1 MFPVEHRN
9 TLNRTS
15 NRLAD
20 TKDPLLPIFNGDG
33 AAPANFPATKNALVA
48 LTTAQ
53 LQSLLQFYQE
63 DADGTLPVLRQR
75 FQTFIGIK

>member
-1 MFPVEHRN
+1 MFPVERRN
-9 TLNRTS
+9 TLNCTS

-33 AAPANFPATKNALVA
+33 AASANFPATKNALVA

-53 LQSLLQFYQE
+53 SLLQFYQE
-63 DADGTLPVLRQR
+63 DADRPLAVRRQR
-75 FQTFIGIK
+75 FQTFIGIN